1 MTSALF
7 VYSNIELTRA
17 RLKTQYG
24 RSCLHRAR
32 NARSRKEKELV
43 RSLAI
48 YFVQTFIFTFRAL
61 VYIGGSWESSFVR
74 IRNLFVFTSQEP
86 LRFYESGTSS
96 FFVFAAAAAAA
107 ASASAAAAA
116 AASAVAAYLFR
127 SSATRRRSLS
137 SLIASLARSFC
148 A

>member
-1 MTSALF
+1 VTSVLF

-17 RLKTQYG
+17 RLKKQYG

-61 VYIGGSWESSFVR
+61 VYIRGSWESSFLR

-86 LRFYESGTSS
+86 LRFLFSPPPPPPPPLPRTFS
-96 FFVFAAAAAAA
+96 VPPRP
-107 ASASAAAAA
+107 
-116 AASAVAAYLFR
+116 AVVL
-127 SSATRRRSLS
+127 
-137 SLIASLARSFC
+137 C
-148 A
+148 HP

>member
-48 YFVQTFIFTFRAL
+48 YFVQTFIFTSRVGVHRGKL
-61 VYIGGSWESSFVR
+61 GV
-74 IRNLFVFTSQEP
+74 FVFTNQEP

-96 FFVFAAAAAAA
+96 LFAFAAAAAAA
-107 ASASAAAAA
+107 AAASAAAAA